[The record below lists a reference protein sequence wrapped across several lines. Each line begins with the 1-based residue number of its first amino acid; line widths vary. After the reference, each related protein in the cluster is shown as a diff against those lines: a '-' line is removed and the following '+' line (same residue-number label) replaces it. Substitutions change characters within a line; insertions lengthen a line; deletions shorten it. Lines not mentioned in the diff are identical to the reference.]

1 MIPLPL
7 DLRDA
12 TPADEPFLR
21 ALYASTREDEL
32 AAVEWPA
39 SVLEAFLRLQY
50 DARAA
55 DYRRRHPDARQQLLL
70 VDGEPVGALWVDRG
84 ASAWHVL
91 DIALLPT
98 FRGLGFGAQ
107 ALRGLMADAAGTGHT
122 VRLAVAV
129 ANPARRLYERL
140 GFDVTGRDEMNLSMA
155 WTPPAPA
162 PLPAPSSPISPME
175 TDHEQA

>member
-1 MIPLPL
+1 MTPLPL

-21 ALYASTREDEL
+21 ALYASTRQEEL

-55 DYRRRHPDARQQLLL
+55 DYRRRHPGARQHLLL
-70 VDGEPVGALWVDRG
+70 VDGEPAGVLWVDRDPAG
-84 ASAWHVL
+84 WHVL
-91 DIALLPT
+91 DIALLPA

-107 ALRGLMADAAGTGHT
+107 ALRGLMADAAGTGHA
-122 VRLAVAV
+122 VRLAVSV
-129 ANPARRLYERL
+129 DNPARRLYERL
-140 GFDVTGRDEMNLSMA
+140 GFDVTGRDEMRLSMA
-155 WTPPAPA
+155 WTPPAPLRA
-162 PLPAPSSPISPME
+162 PPSPISPME